1 MSLARPALVGALV
14 ILTATPAALAQRA
27 NRPAVRTRQGTG
39 SARPRQ
45 HDTERAE
52 RAIVRRYQTERR
64 VSQRRLAQV
73 FRRVAVDRDYRGEYV
88 LMRDQHVTAFL
99 DITDPQHPAFDPTR
113 ETDED
118 SLARIPLS
126 RRAHILVVPNHPR
139 EHLGRSLDGPITTR
153 DVEETLQVMK
163 SAEALAKRLGIQN
176 PQVFVNPESRLA
188 VGYLHV
194 HIVGE
199 RPPSHPYPA
208 PLR

>member
-1 MSLARPALVGALV
+1 MSLARSALVAALV
-14 ILTATPAALAQRA
+14 FVTAAPAALAQRPA
-27 NRPAVRTRQGTG
+27 RPTTRQRRAT
-39 SARPRQ
+39 STSRSE
-45 HDTERAE
+45 HHEAE
-52 RAIVRRYQTERR
+52 RAIVRRYQRARR
-64 VSQRRLAQV
+64 ASQRKLGEV

-88 LMRDQHVTAFL
+88 LMRDQQVTAFL

-126 RRAHILVVPNHPR
+126 RRAHILVVPNQPR
-139 EHLGRSLDGPITTR
+139 EHLGRSLDAPISTR
-153 DVEETLQVMK
+153 DVEQTLEVMK
-163 SAEALAKRLGIQN
+163 SAEALARKLGIEK

-199 RPPSHPYPA
+199 RPPSRPYPA